1 MSLRLFLLLLPAL
14 SLAFGTVSAG
24 AATITQTFSTGP
36 FSIACCVLPETNVSA
51 EFNFNPQQFNPAQGT
66 LNSFAASFSGSYSSN
81 ANSATTNAQ
90 LLTLLL
96 GTDTLAYAVN
106 DPVGGGFFP
115 ESVSSG
121 IDAYGPDLALLTGT
135 GTAPLIF
142 TLDSAAAPITSSG
155 FTAVLTYNYTP
166 TAVATTPEPSSF
178 LLLGTGVL
186 GLVGALTSR
195 VSKELSLRCWLAGDP
210 AQ

>member
-1 MSLRLFLLLLPAL
+1 MK
-14 SLAFGTVSAG
+14 
-24 AATITQTFSTGP
+24 
-36 FSIACCVLPETNVSA
+36 
-51 EFNFNPQQFNPAQGT
+51 
-66 LNSFAASFSGSYSSN
+66 SFAASFSGSYSSN
-81 ANSATTNAQ
+81 ANSATQNAQ
-90 LLTLLL
+90 ILTFLL

-106 DPVGGGFFP
+106 DLVGGGSFP

-121 IDAYGPDLALLTGT
+121 IDAYGPDLGLLTGT
-135 GTAPLIF
+135 GTAPVIF

-166 TAVATTPEPSSF
+166 TAVATTPEPSSL

-195 VSKELSLRCWLAGDP
+195 VSKEPPCVAAWPEILPNHLARRPPHARHQPWFP
-210 AQ
+210 ARTNSGPVATTPTRTRGSPKR